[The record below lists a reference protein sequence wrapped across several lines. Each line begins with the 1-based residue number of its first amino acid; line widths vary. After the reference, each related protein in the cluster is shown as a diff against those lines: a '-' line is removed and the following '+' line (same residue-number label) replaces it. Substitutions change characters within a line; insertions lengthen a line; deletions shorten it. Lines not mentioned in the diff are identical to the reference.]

1 VTTEIWPGPGDASAH
16 EQTPLFQQVITKERP
31 VPEHA
36 QEDTGDERIDTGSH
50 NVTGYVKHTQQEI
63 DAVNSTKGF
72 ENDLGRW
79 IKQMQTDLP
88 NLDGRWVSIART
100 HFQQG
105 FMALNRAVF
114 QPESEL

>member
-1 VTTEIWPGPGDASAH
+1 MTEDPWPTADETEPTPIYDGVLTKEHDVPAQPPTDESTANPQEPGAIIGYQS
-16 EQTPLFQQVITKERP
+16 QTPEK
-31 VPEHA
+31 
-36 QEDTGDERIDTGSH
+36 
-50 NVTGYVKHTQQEI
+50 I
-63 DAVNSTKGF
+63 DAVNTNKGF

-79 IKQMQTDLP
+79 LKQLQADVEDI
-88 NLDGRWVSIART
+88 DGRWVSIART